1 MRLKQVI
8 YAAIGMFRILTKKVA
23 PTVYMEEIED
33 HFSELFDIKEEDHR
47 VIHELMSEKVHID
60 LHIIAP
66 DENRPFYVVFTTGMS
81 DLPMTMGEDVPWDL
95 RKTHERAE
103 LFCLLPPDWKT
114 EFSKGSQKDYDRF
127 WWIFAAIKQ
136 AARYPHLSGTWIGS
150 NHTLQY
156 SEDNTPFHES
166 TKLCSAI
173 FLHLDEKDFGGKYG
187 DRMNYMRTK
196 DGSYINLLCFIPL
209 YAEEIDFKLDNGSDE
224 LFMRMFGSTV
234 TDMLQLVL
242 DPQRKNYCTAET
254 A

>member
-1 MRLKQVI
+1 MGLKKAV
-8 YAAIGMFRILTKKVA
+8 YAAIGLFKMLTGKVA
-23 PTVYMEEIED
+23 PTVYLEEIED
-33 HFSELFDIKEEDHR
+33 HFAALFDAKEEEHR

-60 LHIIAP
+60 LHVISP
-66 DENRPFYVVFTTGMS
+66 NESRPFYVVYTTGMS
-81 DLPMTMGEDVPWDL
+81 DLPMNMIDEVPWDL
-95 RKTHERAE
+95 KKTHERAE
-103 LFCLLPPDWKT
+103 LFCLLPPQWKT
-114 EFSKGSQKDYDRF
+114 EFKGSEDDTDRF
-127 WWIFAAIKQ
+127 WWIFSAIKQ
-136 AARYPHLSGTWIGS
+136 AARYPHLSGSWVGC

-173 FLHLDEKDFGGKYG
+173 FLQLDEKDFGGKYG

-209 YAEEIDFKLDNGSDE
+209 YEEEMKFKLDNSSDE

-234 TDMLQLVL
+234 TDLSQLIA
-242 DPQRKNYCTAET
+242 DPQRKNYCADES

>member
-1 MRLKQVI
+1 
-8 YAAIGMFRILTKKVA
+8 
-23 PTVYMEEIED
+23 MEEIED
-33 HFSELFDIKEEDHR
+33 HFSELFHIKDEDHR

-173 FLHLDEKDFGGKYG
+173 FLHLDEKNFGGKYG

-234 TDMLQLVL
+234 TDMFQLVL
-242 DPQRKNYCTAET
+242 NPQRKKLLHCRNSINLQKAIRKDR
-254 A
+254 

>member
-1 MRLKQVI
+1 MGSAQDPRKGRAFLPARSRL
-8 YAAIGMFRILTKKVA
+8 
-23 PTVYMEEIED
+23 
-33 HFSELFDIKEEDHR
+33 
-47 VIHELMSEKVHID
+47 
-60 LHIIAP
+60 
-66 DENRPFYVVFTTGMS
+66 ENGV
-81 DLPMTMGEDVPWDL
+81 
-95 RKTHERAE
+95 
-103 LFCLLPPDWKT
+103 
-114 EFSKGSQKDYDRF
+114 SKGSQKDYDRF

-234 TDMLQLVL
+234 TDMSQLVL
-242 DPQRKNYCTAET
+242 DPQRKITALPKQHKFAESYKKG
-254 A
+254 

>member
-1 MRLKQVI
+1 
-8 YAAIGMFRILTKKVA
+8 MFRILTKKVA

-33 HFSELFDIKEEDHR
+33 HFSDLFNIKDEDHR

-173 FLHLDEKDFGGKYG
+173 FLHLDEKDFSGKYG

-234 TDMLQLVL
+234 TDMFQLVL

>member
-1 MRLKQVI
+1 MHPVLW
-8 YAAIGMFRILTKKVA
+8 
-23 PTVYMEEIED
+23 
-33 HFSELFDIKEEDHR
+33 
-47 VIHELMSEKVHID
+47 
-60 LHIIAP
+60 LH
-66 DENRPFYVVFTTGMS
+66 
-81 DLPMTMGEDVPWDL
+81 VPWDL

-103 LFCLLPPDWKT
+103 LFCLLPPDWKA